1 MIRRILFIA
10 AGLLLSLSVFAQKD
24 HPTANWP
31 YLYPEFKKGELQVRS
46 RTDTALFNIHLDAGA
61 LHYVDNGKIKEAD
74 ILNATTLRIGDE
86 VFSNV
91 GGRMLKLLAR
101 AKGGYIVQETRSNY
115 AAIVRNDGAMGTTA
129 LNSTTTRTFL
139 YNENVINRYDG
150 YLLTDVY
157 ADLLAM
163 KDDAEKLPVRKALY
177 MVIGL
182 EQIPAERKAVMGLEG
197 LDKKSFKAFLKSE
210 KIDWSELGDLV
221 KIMDYISTNRK

>member
-1 MIRRILFIA
+1 MIKRFLFIGI
-10 AGLLLSLSVFAQKD
+10 GLLMSLSVFAQKD

-31 YLYPEFKKGELQVRS
+31 YLYSEFKQGELQVRS
-46 RTDTALFNIHLDAGA
+46 KTDTALFNIHLEGA
-61 LHYVDNGKIKEAD
+61 LHYVDNGKIKEAN
-74 ILNATTLRIGDE
+74 IMNATTLRIGED

-101 AKGGYIVQETRSNY
+101 AKGGYLVEETRSNF
-115 AAIVRNDGAMGTTA
+115 AAVVRNDGSMGTTA

-139 YNENVINRYDG
+139 YNQNVINSYDG
-150 YLLTDVY
+150 YLLTDIY

-177 MVIGL
+177 MVMGF
-182 EQIPAERKAVMGLEG
+182 EQIPAERKAVLALDG
-197 LDKKSFKAFLKSE
+197 LDKKAFKAFLKAE

-221 KIMDYISTNRK
+221 KVMDYISTNRK

>member
-1 MIRRILFIA
+1 MIKRFLFIGI
-10 AGLLLSLSVFAQKD
+10 GLLMSLSVFAQKD

-31 YLYPEFKKGELQVRS
+31 YLYSEFKQGELQVRS
-46 RTDTALFNIHLDAGA
+46 KTDTALFNIHLEGA
-61 LHYVDNGKIKEAD
+61 LHYVDNGKIKEAN
-74 ILNATTLRIGDE
+74 IMNATTLRIGED

-101 AKGGYIVQETRSNY
+101 AKGGYLVEETRSNY
-115 AAIVRNDGAMGTTA
+115 AAVVRNDGSMGTTA

-139 YNENVINRYDG
+139 YNQNVINSYDG
-150 YLLTDVY
+150 YLLTDIY

-177 MVIGL
+177 MVMGF
-182 EQIPAERKAVMGLEG
+182 EQIPAERKAVLALDG
-197 LDKKSFKAFLKSE
+197 LDKKAFKAFLKAE

-221 KIMDYISTNRK
+221 KVMDYISTNRK